1 MKLIFRFFQK
11 AVCLVPKLFAVSML
25 LALALTVMD
34 TFMPWVLRLYLE
46 QLTEQNSYAL
56 LGIGIALFAL
66 YLLAKVFLNIRWYV
80 SLDEFGGK
88 YIEKL
93 SVSLERS
100 LAESYYSEVEQIG
113 TAVVRNILFT
123 DVLNVFRV
131 IGHHI
136 PSMLSAA
143 VMILACLI
151 FSSVY
156 SKATT
161 LYILAAAII
170 GFLISWCSRKIVA
183 KYAGQTNAKLKEH
196 DRWCSQYVALLPLVQ
211 NHNILNYFQ
220 EKTGDNLEDFV
231 KTAIAEDKK
240 TLFWSGVAGSY
251 HTLFSIF
258 LSALLALPVSGNSI
272 PDFAFFTMIAGL
284 VMEQAQKV
292 EMLFQQVMKQYIS
305 FVHVDRLQNLPHRAG
320 QTPAEPIASI
330 DFSSVSFSYTDKT
343 AALREVSCGMR
354 RGQIIHLSGA
364 NGSGK
369 STFIKLLTGL
379 YRRTGGEILINGKD
393 IESFSKESLNDQILY
408 IDQDEQCL
416 NEGFQTYIELI
427 TAQALDAERYQE
439 LISKVNLLD
448 DGRVIQENGKSLSVG
463 QRKKLMLLKL
473 LLRMDSASVIILDE
487 LTAGLDADT
496 TELVYGYIRQAAEK
510 GDKIILVVDHN
521 MPGSVHF
528 THSFHFQDGTVRI
541 CQE

>member
-1 MKLIFRFFQK
+1 MKLIVRYFRQ
-11 AVCLVPKLFAVSML
+11 AVCLVPKLFALSML

-34 TFMPWVLRLYLE
+34 TFMPWAVRRYLE
-46 QLTEQNSYAL
+46 QLTEENSVSL
-56 LGIGIALFAL
+56 LGIGLALFAL

-93 SVSLERS
+93 SLSLERS

-136 PSMLSAA
+136 PSMLGAA
-143 VMILACLI
+143 AMILACVI
-151 FSSVY
+151 FSSAY

-183 KYAGQTNAKLKEH
+183 KYAGQTNAKLKQH

-220 EKTGDNLEDFV
+220 EKTADNLDDFV

-258 LSALLALPVSGNSI
+258 LSALLTLPVSGNSI
-272 PDFAFFTMIAGL
+272 PDFAFFTMIAGI
-284 VMEQAQKV
+284 VMEQVQKV
-292 EMLFQQVMKQYIS
+292 ESLFQQVMKQYIS
-305 FVHVDRLQNLPHRAG
+305 FVHVDRLQNLPPRAG
-320 QTPAEPIASI
+320 RTGAEPIASI

-354 RGQIIHLSGA
+354 KGQIIHLSGA

-393 IESFSKESLNDQILY
+393 IECYAKESLNDQILY

-416 NEGFQTYIELI
+416 NERFQVYLEFI
-427 TAQALDAERYQE
+427 TGQNVSMEQYKE
-439 LISKVNLLD
+439 LISKVNLRD
-448 DGRVIQENGKSLSVG
+448 EGRIIQENGKSLSVG
-463 QRKKLMLLKL
+463 QRKKLMLMKL
-473 LLRMDSASVIILDE
+473 LLRMDAASVIILDE

-496 TELVYGYIRQAAEK
+496 TGLVYGYIRQAAEA
-510 GDKIILVVDHN
+510 GEKIILVVDHN
-521 MPGSVHF
+521 MPGGIPF
-528 THSFHFQDGTVRI
+528 TQSFHFQNGTVTVS
-541 CQE
+541 